1 MKRIINP
8 AAIIVILLC
17 VSPRSFGGSPGDHA
31 DQLTPE
37 QATVAKQML
46 EFMPAM
52 EQEFWTAVDKL
63 NGRATAES
71 QLFDPDSAH
80 YEVRTKRGKVIE
92 KAGVM
97 SAITKIEKP
106 PFVNGAVW
114 NRFFEVA
121 VHPATPRVGMLHA
134 TFVVQVGSNGQS
146 TIAGTLDQMKAGQP
160 PEDLQYLDTKITEVF
175 AKHGMDREKFRV
187 KGCGKP
193 NEGGWKWHR
202 PSTCSGA
209 SIFGAELT
217 VNDKNYAFVSEVF
230 QTGVRAYFDI
240 LRKRYR
246 ERPSAEDY
254 AAQDFMRRRWLED
267 QLFWDVLSKN
277 FVPYEAWSAVNAPPV
292 VKY

>member
-1 MKRIINP
+1 MRFAALAALLSCLTMP
-8 AAIIVILLC
+8 AHAD
-17 VSPRSFGGSPGDHA
+17 SPGDNA
-31 DQLTPE
+31 GQLTPE
-37 QATVAKQML
+37 QAAVARQML

-52 EQEFWTAVDKL
+52 EREFWAAVDQL

-71 QLFDPDSAH
+71 QIFDPDSAH

-97 SAITKIEKP
+97 TAITKIEKP
-106 PFVNGAVW
+106 PFVNGGVW
-114 NRFFEVA
+114 NRFFELA
-121 VHPATPRVGMLHA
+121 VHPATPKVGMLHA
-134 TFVVQVGSNGQS
+134 TFVVQVGTNGQS
-146 TIAGTLDQMKAGQP
+146 TIAGTVDQMKAGQH
-160 PEDLQYLDTKITEVF
+160 PEDLQYLDAKVTEVF

-202 PSTCSGA
+202 PSTCTGA
-209 SIFGAELT
+209 SIFGGDLV
-217 VNDKNYAFVSEVF
+217 VNEKNYAFVSQVF
-230 QTGVRAYFDI
+230 RAGVEAYLDI
-240 LRKRYR
+240 LRRRYR
-246 ERPSAEDY
+246 EKPTADDY

-277 FVPYEAWSAVNAPPV
+277 FVPFEAWSAVNAPPV